1 MLFFHIELGL
11 FEQLLI
17 ILSLSV
23 VVISL
28 CHKLKIPETLAY
40 LFVGLVLSPSVLNV
54 VSNDHNIELLAEIG
68 VVFLLF
74 SLGLEFSLS
83 QIKSMSRLVFGLGG
97 LQVLIGT
104 CLIAS
109 IGVFLKLP
117 AAATL
122 VIAASLSLSSTAIV
136 SKELARRNETRTNF
150 GKAVI
155 GTLVFQDIAAVT
167 FIIIITTLAA
177 NNNHTI
183 GMSLFFS
190 LIKGALF
197 ILTMIFLGKK
207 ILPHLFH
214 EVAAIR
220 SEELF
225 VLTAIVIAL
234 LAAMFSSL
242 LGLSMALGGFVAGTM
257 LGESHYRHQIETDIR
272 PFRDILLGLFF
283 VSVGLMIRLDHFFEN
298 WIVIILGALSLII
311 FKAILINF
319 LGQMIGLDKKS
330 SFKAGLA
337 LAQGGEFCFAL
348 IALAG
353 QHHLLEESL
362 SVMVL
367 SITILSMAATPF
379 LLRYSNV
386 LYDLL
391 QGRKP
396 KKIENNP
403 DILPVEEATSDLDHH
418 VLICGYGRVGQIISR
433 FLAEDGM
440 PYVVLDDDP
449 LHVRE
454 GNNAGEPVFFGDCAR
469 KDILKACAV
478 KRAKMVVICLSDAI
492 TANKVLC
499 LIRELHKTL
508 PVLVRTQDDSM
519 METLYENGATHIIP
533 EILESSLLIVDQM
546 FTMLGK
552 SREMINQRIQLVRQK
567 KYRRLHGMFIGKT
580 ERLYNAEGLPA
591 NVRHTF
597 TLDSDS
603 IWINKSLSDINLES
617 IGIEIDKIIRND
629 RQLDPEEASTLK
641 EHDSLLMTGSA
652 PAIAQA
658 LEKLNTRKKN
668 DK

>member
-1 MLFFHIELGL
+1 MVLFSNLELGL

-28 CHKLKIPETLAY
+28 CHRLKIPETLAY

-54 VSNDHNIELLAEIG
+54 VSNDHNIDLLAEIG

-83 QIKSMSRLVFGLGG
+83 KIKSMSRLVFGLGG

-109 IGVFLKLP
+109 IGIFLQLP

-136 SKELARRNETRTNF
+136 SKELTRRNETRTIF
-150 GKAVI
+150 GKAAI

-177 NNNHTI
+177 NTGHTI

-190 LIKGALF
+190 LIKGSLF
-197 ILTMIFLGKK
+197 ILLMMLIGKK

-214 EVAAIR
+214 EIAATR

-234 LAAMFSSL
+234 LAAMFSSM

-283 VSVGLMIRLDHFFEN
+283 VSVGLIIRLDQFAEH
-298 WIVIILGALSLII
+298 WPVIISGSIALIV
-311 FKAILINF
+311 FKTILVNI
-319 LGQMIGLDKKS
+319 LGQLIGLDKKS
-330 SFKAGLA
+330 SFKAGIA

-348 IALAG
+348 IALAS
-353 QHHLLEESL
+353 QHNLLEESL
-362 SVMVL
+362 SVIIL
-367 SITILSMAATPF
+367 SITILSMATTPF
-379 LLRYSNV
+379 LLRYSDF
-386 LYDLL
+386 LYALL
-391 QGRKP
+391 RGKKP
-396 KKIENNP
+396 KKIEQNT
-403 DILPVEEATSDLDHH
+403 DVSSVEQATAELDNHI
-418 VLICGYGRVGQIISR
+418 LICGYGRVGQVVSR

-440 PYVVLDDDP
+440 SYIVLDDDP
-449 LHVRE
+449 LHVHQ
-454 GNNAGEPVFFGDCAR
+454 GNNAGEPVFFGDCCR
-469 KDILKACAV
+469 KDILNACAI
-478 KRAKMVVICLSDAI
+478 KRSKMAIICLSDAV

-499 LIRELHKTL
+499 IIRELNSTL
-508 PVLVRTQDDSM
+508 PILVRTQDDSM
-519 METLYENGATHIIP
+519 MEKLYENGATHIIP
-533 EILESSLLIVDQM
+533 EVLESSLLIVDQM

-552 SREMINQRIQLVRQK
+552 SRPEINQRIKLVRQK
-567 KYRRLHGMFIGKT
+567 KYRRLHGMFIGQT
-580 ERLYNAEGLPA
+580 EALYNAEGIPA
-591 NVRHTF
+591 NLRHAF
-597 TLDSDS
+597 TVVKGS
-603 IWINKSLSDINLES
+603 IWIEKTLLELNLES
-617 IGIEIDKIIRND
+617 LGIEIDKIIRKD
-629 RQLDPEEASTLK
+629 RQLDPEETSELK
-641 EHDSLLMTGSA
+641 LNDTLLMTGSSR
-652 PAIAQA
+652 AISNAID
-658 LEKLNTRKKN
+658 KLNAKN
-668 DK
+668 I